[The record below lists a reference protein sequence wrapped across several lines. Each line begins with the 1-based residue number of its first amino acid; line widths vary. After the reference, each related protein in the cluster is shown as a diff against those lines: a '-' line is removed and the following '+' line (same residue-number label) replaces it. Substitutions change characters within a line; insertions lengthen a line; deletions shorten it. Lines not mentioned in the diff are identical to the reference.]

1 MGENRSL
8 PSKEGA
14 SRPSLTGRGQTH
26 SVDARRLAQW
36 SHLAISNGGP
46 LLKPNQ
52 SFESV
57 YDFSN
62 LYAAYRAAR
71 KGKRWKSTV
80 AKVEANALEAVAYLQ
95 KELRDGTY
103 RPGAYY
109 EFFVYEPKK
118 RLIRTN
124 SIKDKIVQHAFCD
137 QVLYPVLSRPFILDN
152 YGSQVGKGTHFGLDR
167 LRDFMREYYRRHGS
181 ADGWVLK
188 ADVHHYF
195 ASIRH
200 DILKQDVAELLTD
213 PRCLAL
219 STAIID
225 STPGGVGIPIGN
237 QSSQIY
243 ALLYLNKLDHFVKE
257 VLRIRYYGRYMDDF
271 YLIHEDKAV
280 LKEAWARIEEH
291 LSARGLQLNG
301 KTNIFP
307 LRNGLDFLG
316 FHSYLTDTGK
326 VIRKVRR
333 SSRERMKRK
342 LRKFSVMYAAGAISK
357 EEITASYQSWRSHAM
372 HGQCRSL
379 VEKYDRI
386 FEQIFTQRSDKQNV
400 AENQR
405 SAGGGQGQ
413 RHEDQILR
421 RPHPVPDRR

>member
-1 MGENRSL
+1 M
-8 PSKEGA
+8 
-14 SRPSLTGRGQTH
+14 
-26 SVDARRLAQW
+26 
-36 SHLAISNGGP
+36 
-46 LLKPNQ
+46 KPNQ
-52 SFESV
+52 SFEAV
-57 YDFSN
+57 YDFAN

-71 KGKRWKSTV
+71 KGKRWKNTV
-80 AKVEANALEAVAYLQ
+80 AKVESNALEAVAYLQ
-95 KELRDGTY
+95 KELREGTY

-118 RLIRTN
+118 RRIQTN

-152 YGSQVGKGTHFGLDR
+152 YGSQVNKGTHFGLDR

-200 DILKQDVAELLTD
+200 DVLKQDVAEHLTD

-225 STPGGVGIPIGN
+225 STPGNVGIPIGN

-280 LKEAWARIEEH
+280 LKDAWSRIEKH
-291 LSARGLQLNG
+291 LAARGLELNG

-316 FHSYLTDTGK
+316 FHTYLTDTGK

-342 LRKFSVMYAAGAISK
+342 LRKFSVMYAAGAITK

-379 VEKYDRI
+379 VQKYDRI
-386 FEQIFTQRSDKQNV
+386 FEQIFTQRSDEQNAKEDQHV
-400 AENQR
+400 AGVLQ
-405 SAGGGQGQ
+405 SQ

-421 RPHPVPDRR
+421 RPHRVRGGG

>member
-1 MGENRSL
+1 
-8 PSKEGA
+8 
-14 SRPSLTGRGQTH
+14 
-26 SVDARRLAQW
+26 
-36 SHLAISNGGP
+36 
-46 LLKPNQ
+46 LKPNQ
-52 SFESV
+52 SFEAV
-57 YDFSN
+57 YDFAN
-62 LYAAYRAAR
+62 LYAAYRAAC

-80 AKVEANALEAVAYLQ
+80 AKVEANALEAVSCLQ
-95 KELRDGTY
+95 NELREGTY

-118 RLIRTN
+118 RLIQTN

-181 ADGWVLK
+181 AEGWVLK

-225 STPGGVGIPIGN
+225 STPGDVGIPIGN

-291 LSARGLQLNG
+291 LAARGLELNG

-316 FHSYLTDTGK
+316 FHTYLTDTGK

-342 LRKFSVMYAAGAISK
+342 LRKFAVMYEAGTISK

-379 VEKYDRI
+379 VQKYDRI

-400 AENQR
+400 PENQCPSGR
-405 SAGGGQGQ
+405 GQGQ

-421 RPHPVPDRR
+421 RPHSVPDRRQEPHRIPGQQRDPGNGEDHQALLL

>member
-1 MGENRSL
+1 M
-8 PSKEGA
+8 
-14 SRPSLTGRGQTH
+14 
-26 SVDARRLAQW
+26 
-36 SHLAISNGGP
+36 
-46 LLKPNQ
+46 KPNQ
-52 SFESV
+52 SFEAV
-57 YDFSN
+57 YDFAN

-71 KGKRWKSTV
+71 KGKRWKNTV
-80 AKVEANALEAVAYLQ
+80 AKVESNALEAVAYLQ
-95 KELRDGTY
+95 KELREGTY

-118 RLIRTN
+118 RRIQTN

-152 YGSQVGKGTHFGLDR
+152 YGSQVNKGTHFGLDR

-200 DILKQDVAELLTD
+200 DVLKQDVAEHLTD

-225 STPGGVGIPIGN
+225 STPGNVGIPIGN

-280 LKEAWARIEEH
+280 LKDAWSRIEKH
-291 LSARGLQLNG
+291 LSARGLELNG

-316 FHSYLTDTGK
+316 FHTYLTDTGK

-342 LRKFSVMYAAGAISK
+342 LRKFSVMYAAGAITK

-379 VEKYDRI
+379 VQKYDRI
-386 FEQIFTQRSDKQNV
+386 FEQIFTQRSDEQNAKEDQHV
-400 AENQR
+400 
-405 SAGGGQGQ
+405 GGGRKSQ

-421 RPHPVPDRR
+421 RPHRVRGGG

>member
-1 MGENRSL
+1 M
-8 PSKEGA
+8 
-14 SRPSLTGRGQTH
+14 
-26 SVDARRLAQW
+26 
-36 SHLAISNGGP
+36 
-46 LLKPNQ
+46 KPNQ
-52 SFESV
+52 SFEAV
-57 YDFSN
+57 YDFAN

-71 KGKRWKSTV
+71 KGKRWKNTV
-80 AKVEANALEAVAYLQ
+80 AKVESNALEAVAYLQ
-95 KELRDGTY
+95 KELREGTY

-118 RLIRTN
+118 RRIQTN

-152 YGSQVGKGTHFGLDR
+152 YGSQVNKGTHFGLDR

-200 DILKQDVAELLTD
+200 DVLKQDVAEHLTD

-225 STPGGVGIPIGN
+225 STPGNVGIPIGN

-280 LKEAWARIEEH
+280 LKDAWSRIEKH
-291 LSARGLQLNG
+291 LAARGLELNG

-316 FHSYLTDTGK
+316 FHTYLTDTGK

-342 LRKFSVMYAAGAISK
+342 LRKFSVMYAAGAITK

-379 VEKYDRI
+379 VQKYDRI
-386 FEQIFTQRSDKQNV
+386 FEQIFTQRSDEQNAKEDQHV
-400 AENQR
+400 
-405 SAGGGQGQ
+405 AGGCKGQ

>member
-1 MGENRSL
+1 M
-8 PSKEGA
+8 
-14 SRPSLTGRGQTH
+14 
-26 SVDARRLAQW
+26 
-36 SHLAISNGGP
+36 
-46 LLKPNQ
+46 KPNQ
-52 SFESV
+52 SFEAV
-57 YDFSN
+57 YDFAN

-71 KGKRWKSTV
+71 KGKRWKNTV
-80 AKVEANALEAVAYLQ
+80 AKVESNALEAVAYLQ
-95 KELRDGTY
+95 KELREGTY

-118 RLIRTN
+118 RRIQTN

-152 YGSQVGKGTHFGLDR
+152 YGSQVNKGTHFGLDR

-181 ADGWVLK
+181 ADGWVRK

-200 DILKQDVAELLTD
+200 DVLKQDVAEHLTD

-225 STPGGVGIPIGN
+225 STPGNVGIPIGN

-280 LKEAWARIEEH
+280 LKDAWSRIEKH
-291 LSARGLQLNG
+291 LAARGLELNG

-316 FHSYLTDTGK
+316 FHTYLTDTGK

-342 LRKFSVMYAAGAISK
+342 LRKFSVMYAAGAITK

-379 VEKYDRI
+379 VQKYDRI
-386 FEQIFTQRSDKQNV
+386 FEQIFTQRSDEQNAKEDQHV
-400 AENQR
+400 
-405 SAGGGQGQ
+405 AGGLQSQ

-421 RPHPVPDRR
+421 RPHRVRGGG